1 MHLDDGVYRE
11 KLAPEDI
18 ASAVIEILGD
28 EWFELP
34 FDHEGKLESWKNKRD
49 FYMTEEQFDHIFGDE

>member
-1 MHLDDGVYRE
+1 
-11 KLAPEDI
+11 
-18 ASAVIEILGD
+18 VIEILGD